1 MRLRS
6 VTAGVIA
13 GFLLVGCESPEPA
26 DNPEPETETELQF
39 LDKKVTAFIGSGA
52 EVVLTVSPEDK
63 AADVEIVNSD
73 DSVVEIADKT
83 CEGGVITLT
92 LSSQNL
98 GTCTIAASLEDKY
111 AECAVE
117 VVPVSAEGISLDVQ
131 SLDLNVY
138 EQYTFTVTITPE
150 DTTAPVVE
158 WTSSDETVAMVNH
171 GVVLGRAEG
180 QAIITATV
188 GDVAAQCTV
197 NVHEVKGESLTLDVT
212 EKEIKEGETFIVTA
226 TILPENVTV
235 KGMKW
240 SVEGEEGV
248 ITFTAIDPK
257 EDDNQ
262 TSAKVVGVAAGE
274 AVLVVEAAGLKAS
287 CKVAVSQ
294 SIIPAGEVKVG
305 DYYYSDGTWSD
316 GGLLG
321 YDPVDSTMIWADV
334 KPAPEAGKTV
344 IGIVFQTDTTRISAT
359 EMALGYKH
367 GLVMALK
374 GAHGKD
380 SSETKYS
387 FEYSFD
393 HISNVRLGSSWY
405 ADVNGYDWTQA
416 IISDY
421 PGDKIQQCPAFDWT
435 VTDFSPSAP
444 VSSSG
449 WYVPSIGQVWDLLAN
464 LGGSEL
470 AQALETLQTYGSD
483 ISYYYRDGAS
493 IKLSYDPLAH
503 INTFMS
509 QIPSAQKEEF
519 KANNSH
525 AGDGDYCELMSSSL
539 YDNEEGNVCCF
550 WIYTNGKFEPQIDW
564 TDQPAIFRPILSF

>member
-6 VTAGVIA
+6 VIAGVMA
-13 GFLLVGCESPEPA
+13 GFLLAGCESPEPA
-26 DNPEPETETELQF
+26 ENTEPAEETQLQF
-39 LDKKVTAFIGSGA
+39 LDKTVTVYIGSDA
-52 EVVLTVSPEDK
+52 EVVLTVSPENR

-73 DSVVEIADKT
+73 DSVVEIADRT
-83 CEGGVITLT
+83 CEDGQITLT

-117 VVPVSAEGISLDVQ
+117 VVPVSAESISLDVWN
-131 SLDLNVY
+131 LDLNVY
-138 EQYTFTVTITPE
+138 DQYTFTVTITPE

-158 WTSSDETVAMVNH
+158 WTSSDETVATVNH

-180 QAIITATV
+180 QAVITATV

-226 TILPENVTV
+226 TVLPENVTV

-240 SVEGEEGV
+240 SLESGEGV

-262 TSAKVVGVAAGE
+262 TSAKVIGVAAGE
-274 AVLVVEAAGLKAS
+274 AVLSVEAAGLKTS
-287 CKVAVSQ
+287 CKVTVSK

-344 IGIVFQTDTTRISAT
+344 IGIVFQTDTVRISSA
-359 EMALGYKH
+359 ERALGFKH

-374 GAHGKD
+374 GAHASGTV
-380 SSETKYS
+380 ETKYS
-387 FEYSFD
+387 YDYSFD
-393 HISNVRLGSSWY
+393 HISNKRLGTSWY
-405 ADVNGYDWTQA
+405 ADIEGYSWTQA

-464 LGGSEL
+464 LGGAEL
-470 AQALETLQTYGSD
+470 ASALKGLQTYSSD
-483 ISYYYRDGAS
+483 ISYYYRDGEK
-493 IKLSYDPLAH
+493 INISYDPLAQ

-509 QIPSAQKEEF
+509 QIPAAQKEEF
-519 KANNSH
+519 QTNNTR
-525 AGDGDYCELMSSSL
+525 AGEGDYCELMSSSL
-539 YDNEEGNVCCF
+539 YDNDEGNVCCF
-550 WIYTNGKFEPQIDW
+550 WIYSGGKFEPQIDW
-564 TDQPAIFRPILSF
+564 TDQPAIYRPILSF